1 MNSLPKGDVT
11 ESVRL
16 AVEQLLGSGE
26 VSLGRI
32 ARDMATSPRS
42 LQRRLAR
49 EETHFGAVVDQVREK
64 LARHYLRDRQRTTTE
79 VALLLGFADL
89 SSFSRAFK
97 RWTGES
103 PAAFRSRQV
112 VEGRPN
118 AEEPP
123 EFLRPQVVEDPTPA
137 GEDPPCC

>member
-1 MNSLPKGDVT
+1 MNSLPKGDVA
-11 ESVRL
+11 ESVRR
-16 AVEQLLGSGE
+16 AIEQLLGSGE
-26 VSLGRI
+26 VSLSRV

-64 LARHYLRDRQRTTTE
+64 LARHYLRDKGRTTTE

-103 PAAFRSRQV
+103 PAAFR
-112 VEGRPN
+112 GRE
-118 AEEPP
+118 AVKGCSGGEERP
-123 EFLRPQVVEDPTPA
+123 EFIGPQVVENSTPA
-137 GEDPPCC
+137 EEDSPCC

>member
-1 MNSLPKGDVT
+1 MNSLRKGDVA
-11 ESVRL
+11 ESVRR
-16 AVEQLLGSGE
+16 AVEELLGSGE

-64 LARHYLRDRQRTTTE
+64 LARHHLRNKQRTTTE

-103 PAAFRSRQV
+103 PAAFRSRQA
-112 VEGRPN
+112 VEGCPCG
-118 AEEPP
+118 EEAS
-123 EFLRPQVVEDPTPA
+123 EFLQPQGVEDSTP
-137 GEDPPCC
+137 GEDPPRC

>member
-1 MNSLPKGDVT
+1 MNSLPKGDVA
-11 ESVRL
+11 ESVRR
-16 AVEQLLGSGE
+16 AIEQLLGSGE
-26 VSLGRI
+26 VSLSRI

-49 EETHFGAVVDQVREK
+49 EETHFGAVVDQVRER
-64 LARHYLRDRQRTTTE
+64 LARRYLRDKERTTTE

-103 PAAFRSRQV
+103 PAAFRSREAV
-112 VEGRPN
+112 KGCSSR
-118 AEEPP
+118 EERP
-123 EFLRPQVVEDPTPA
+123 EFIGPQVVEDSTPA
-137 GEDPPCC
+137 EEDSPRC